1 MQRLRK
7 CDKTIFLNPP
17 QDFVY
22 TPKLQKKAYDEFNRS
37 ATHFSRA
44 SLMKNGG
51 VADQTVK
58 VCKHETHIKAV
69 I

>member
-1 MQRLRK
+1 MEIFYWECWL
-7 CDKTIFLNPP
+7 TISSILF

-58 VCKHETHIKAV
+58 ECITIA
-69 I
+69 